1 MAKKILKRIKKES
14 IVIPD
19 EPYEL
24 HEDTEIAALL
34 LAVKAEAG
42 PVKMDKKMKKV
53 KKMTIDIPDD
63 PELHED
69 TEIPAILLAGHHHH
83 HHDVAADARKRCE
96 LYCTYCDPVCGWCDF
111 CGRGF

>member
-1 MAKKILKRIKKES
+1 MAKKTLKRIKGES

-42 PVKMDKKMKKV
+42 PVKMDKK
-53 KKMTIDIPDD
+53 
-63 PELHED
+63 
-69 TEIPAILLAGHHHH
+69 
-83 HHDVAADARKRCE
+83 
-96 LYCTYCDPVCGWCDF
+96 
-111 CGRGF
+111 